1 MTFNGLKISEL
12 SAKLA
17 GRTVLQGINF
27 QLQKGNVL
35 AVLGPSGCGKSTL
48 LKIIAGI
55 VQPTCGNITWGSVDI
70 SKTPAH
76 KRGVGLMFQNNAL
89 FPHMNVQENVRFG
102 LEMLSVSKEEAND
115 RTIDLLELVGL
126 KGYGNR
132 AVDTLSGGESQRV
145 ALARVLAPEPK
156 VVLLDEPF
164 NSLDRALRRTLV
176 DQVFEILRAKKM
188 TSIHVTHEGDEA
200 SLFSDSVLI
209 INNGQTINKGSFAT
223 IVSSPSNV
231 LSADLLGLRT
241 MWVPK
246 AQFRDGKWSFSTPWG
261 VKEFTGSQ
269 SGRHQLLLRPEL
281 VQVSDTGAKALV
293 TKAFYTA
300 GQRYINCSIGDLKNF
315 TVLSD
320 RDTGVG
326 ESVYLTADLDSIE
339 VLDDA

>member
-156 VVLLDEPF
+156 VVLLDEPLAA
-164 NSLDRALRRTLV
+164 LDPLIIQDIQKYIMKIQSTGTAILV
-176 DQVFEILRAKKM
+176 TDHNVKNLFDITDRSYVLGEHTVIAEGTSREILR
-188 TSIHVTHEGDEA
+188 
-200 SLFSDSVLI
+200 
-209 INNGQTINKGSFAT
+209 
-223 IVSSPSNV
+223 SS
-231 LSADLLGLRT
+231 
-241 MWVPK
+241 K
-246 AQFRDGKWSFSTPWG
+246 AIEQYF
-261 VKEFTGSQ
+261 GSQ
-269 SGRHQLLLRPEL
+269 FS
-281 VQVSDTGAKALV
+281 
-293 TKAFYTA
+293 
-300 GQRYINCSIGDLKNF
+300 
-315 TVLSD
+315 
-320 RDTGVG
+320 
-326 ESVYLTADLDSIE
+326 
-339 VLDDA
+339 